1 MHPMDPAE
9 YPPELTQHEKQPRP
23 WSGHRAI
30 ARLCW
35 AAALGAALPEGTL
48 AGNATQ
54 DARRSWWWSACA
66 RPLVT
71 LLARGQPR

>member
-23 WSGHRAI
+23 WSGHRAV
-30 ARLCW
+30 ARPCW

-48 AGNATQ
+48 VG
-54 DARRSWWWSACA
+54 DARVEL
-66 RPLVT
+66 LVVR
-71 LLARGQPR
+71 LR